1 MGSGSLE
8 LIILS
13 SNPGRSSEIIFKGN
27 VLLRDATIIRFR
39 IHYLWVSIHLIVSHT
54 KSLSKGITRKIDFI
68 RNSARVALI
77 HVSNLILFDVIL

>member
-8 LIILS
+8 LIILL

-27 VLLRDATIIRFR
+27 VLLRNATIIRFR
-39 IHYLWVSIHLIVSHT
+39 IHYLWAFIHLIVSHT
-54 KSLSKGITRKIDFI
+54 KSISKAITRKFDFI

-77 HVSNLILFDVIL
+77 CVSNLILFDV